1 MRIACL
7 LLMPIAF
14 GQGWPAVRWEPFVG
28 GLASP
33 VDIQSP
39 RDGSGR
45 LFVLEQVGRIRLIRD
60 GALVAAPVLDIT
72 ARVQFGG
79 EMGLLGLAFPP
90 EFERKQ
96 YFYVNYVDRQR
107 RTIVSRF
114 KISGNVADPAS
125 EEILLTIPQPFTNHN
140 GGQLVFG
147 PRDGYLY
154 IGMGDGGS
162 AGDPQGHGQNRTSLL
177 GKMLRLDTERTARP
191 TPEIWALGLRNPW
204 RFSFDRETADM
215 YIADVGQGAKE
226 EIDFQPA
233 ASTGGEN
240 YGWNVME
247 GTDCYNGASCANRTD
262 LVRPVFEYGRGDGV
276 SVTGGFV
283 YRGARYPSMRGIYIC
298 GDFGNGNLFGLRR
311 AGDRWESTKFANAG
325 AQVSTFGEDEAGE
338 IYMADYMRGTI
349 RRMVVDPPRMA
360 VAAIVSGANF
370 AAEGAP
376 GAIMTLFANTVPGVD
391 GIVAAAR
398 YPLPSTLSGVTVR
411 VNGVAAPLYA
421 VTPSQINF
429 QLPWDVSG
437 EVSIAVT
444 AGGETAPAFR
454 LRTAT
459 AAPALFAVAQRGADS
474 SLISV
479 SNPAVRGETIVLY
492 ASGLGAVSNP
502 PAAGSAATSSPLSTV
517 AANTEVSIGGRAA
530 RVEFAGLAPGFAGLY
545 QINAVVPV
553 DGGTGEL
560 DVVVRTGGV
569 SSAAMKLRVR

>member
-1 MRIACL
+1 MRIAWL
-7 LLMPIAF
+7 LLMPVAF
-14 GQGWPAVRWEPFVG
+14 GQGWPSVRWESFVG

-45 LFVLEQVGRIRLIRD
+45 LFVLEQVGRIRLIRN
-60 GALVAAPVLDIT
+60 GALVTAPVLDIA

-90 EFERKQ
+90 EFASKQ

-114 KISGNVADPAS
+114 KIAGDVADATS
-125 EEILLTIPQPFTNHN
+125 EEILLTAPQPFTNHN

-147 PRDGYLY
+147 PRDGLLY

-162 AGDPQGHGQNRTSLL
+162 GGDPQGHGQNRTSLL
-177 GKMLRLDTERTARP
+177 GKMLRLDTERTSRP

-204 RFSFDRETADM
+204 RFSFDRETADL

-233 ASTGGEN
+233 SSTGGEN

-247 GTDCYNGASCANRTD
+247 GTNCYNNSNCANRSD
-262 LVRPVFEYGRGDGV
+262 LVRPIFEYGRGDGV

-283 YRGARYPSMRGIYIC
+283 YRGERYPSMRGIYIC
-298 GDFGNGNLFGLRR
+298 ADFGSGNVFGVRR

-349 RRMVVDPPRMA
+349 RRMTVDPAPPA
-360 VAAIVSGANF
+360 ISAIVSGADF
-370 AAEGAP
+370 AAAGAP
-376 GAIMTLFANTVPGVD
+376 GAIMSLFANNVPGVD

-398 YPLPSTLSGVTVR
+398 YPLPTTLSGVTVR

-429 QLPWDVSG
+429 LLPWDASG
-437 EVSIAVT
+437 EVSVAVT
-444 AGGETAPAFR
+444 AGANTTPAFR
-454 LRTAT
+454 VRTTAT
-459 AAPALFAVAQRGADS
+459 APALFLVAQRGGDS
-474 SLISV
+474 SLISA
-479 SNPAVRGETIVLY
+479 SNPAWRGETIVLY
-492 ASGLGAVSNP
+492 ASGLGAVSNA
-502 PAAGSAATSSPLSTV
+502 PAAGAAASSSPLSMV
-517 AANTEVSIGGRAA
+517 LANTEVSIGGRGA
-530 RVEFAGLAPGFAGLY
+530 RVDFAGLAPGFAGLY
-545 QINAVVPV
+545 QVNVVVPP
-553 DGGTGEL
+553 DIAAGAA
-560 DVVVRTGGV
+560 DVIVRCGGV
-569 SSAAMKLRVR
+569 SSAPYRIALR